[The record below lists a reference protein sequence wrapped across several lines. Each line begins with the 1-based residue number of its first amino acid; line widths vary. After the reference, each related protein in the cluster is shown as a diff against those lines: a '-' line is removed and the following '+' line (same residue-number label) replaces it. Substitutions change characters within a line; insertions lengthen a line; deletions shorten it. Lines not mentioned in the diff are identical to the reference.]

1 MKNSQL
7 VEIARTLSKKEV
19 REIKKWLASP
29 AHNHRDDVV
38 QLFDYLLQ
46 GQHLEVD
53 KFLEKTRVFKK
64 IFPEEPYDDA
74 RLRQT
79 MHFLLKTIEEYLISS
94 ELLQDETA
102 AQFALAR
109 VYRHKGLEN
118 TLQKTINS
126 IERRQRKEII
136 QDDTFFL
143 NQYYLY
149 QEVNEADVRG
159 AARLQEMSQA
169 LETSF
174 IIRKLRIA
182 CFMVNHQS
190 IYKTEYDYGLLDP
203 LLNYVKENDLLRI
216 QAIAIYYYCYKSLSQ
231 PHEEGYFFTYRD
243 IIFEH
248 NDVLPHF
255 EMRNNYLLAINYCAT
270 KVNQSKIEFRDE
282 VFKLYRQGIE
292 KKVLFSDE
300 GYLTNSTFRNTVNI
314 GTLIGAF
321 DWIKSFIE
329 TYQQF
334 LTEGDRE
341 QMVLSSW
348 GKFYF
353 EKGEYDKARDYLI
366 QVNPSNVLLN
376 LNIKSMLI
384 RIYYHEDEF
393 QLLDALLE
401 SMKVYI
407 NRKKIL
413 MPQHRRP
420 FLNLIKYT
428 KKLVRVNP
436 FDKTAVA
443 KLRSEI
449 EAVQP
454 LIAKEWFLEQVDQL

>member
-1 MKNSQL
+1 MNNSQL
-7 VEIARTLSKKEV
+7 VDVARSLRKKET
-19 REIKKWLASP
+19 RELKKWLASP
-29 AHNHRDDVV
+29 AHNHRDDVI

-46 GQHLEVD
+46 GNHLADD
-53 KFLEKTRVFKK
+53 KYLEKERVFKK
-64 IFPEEPYDDA
+64 IFPKEAYDDA
-74 RLRQT
+74 KLRQT
-79 MHFLLKTIEEYLISS
+79 MHFLLKSIEEYLVYT
-94 ELLQDETA
+94 ELLTDDISTR
-102 AQFALAR
+102 FALVR
-109 VYRHKGLEN
+109 VYRHKGLES
-118 TLQKTINS
+118 TLQKNIKA
-126 IERRQRKEII
+126 IDRQQKKKVV
-136 QDDTFFL
+136 QDDEFFL

-149 QEVNEADVRG
+149 QEINESDVRG
-159 AARLQEMSQA
+159 AARLQEMSSS
-169 LETSF
+169 LEISF

-190 IYKTEYDYGLLDP
+190 IYKTEYNYGLLEP
-203 LLNYVKENDLLRI
+203 LLSYIEEHNLLKI
-216 QAIAIYYYCYKSLSQ
+216 EAIAIYYYCYKSLTQ
-231 PHEEGYFFTYRD
+231 PEEEDYYFTYRD

-248 NDVLPHF
+248 NDILPHF

-270 KVNQSKIEFRDE
+270 KANQFKVSFRSE
-282 VFKLYRQGIE
+282 VFELYRKGIE
-292 KKVLFSDE
+292 NKVLFSDE
-300 GYLTNSTFRNTVNI
+300 GQLTNSTFRNTVNI
-314 GTLIGAF
+314 GTVVKEF
-321 DWIKSFIE
+321 EWIYSFIE
-329 TYQQF
+329 DYQRF
-334 LTEGDRE
+334 LPDDDRE

-376 LNIKSMLI
+376 LNIKSMLV

-407 NRKKIL
+407 NRKKML

-436 FDKTAVA
+436 FDKEAVG
-443 KLRSEI
+443 KLREEV
-449 EAVQP
+449 EAAHP
-454 LIAKEWFLEQVDQL
+454 LIAKEWFLEQVDNL